1 MNQRLAYFDIAKGI
15 SIICVILG
23 HLGINNINR
32 VVFVFHMPLFFFI
45 SGYFLSLKQDYVT
58 YIKKKVQTLLVPYY
72 FTSFL
77 ICVLSIPV
85 SFALNKPIVHSLLNW
100 IGGTIYAAGDGRV
113 HGLFGKFPMFI
124 GALWFLWALFLSLI
138 IVRRILDSVPEK
150 YQLFSIAAISYI
162 GYATSRTIWL
172 PLDIQAGMNAALF
185 VFIGYLFNQE
195 QFLNRRVRP
204 DVIFLCV
211 FITAWC
217 IKYFKGFW
225 MVTNFYGNG
234 LMDAVGAIASIYLLL
249 LLSKKLAN
257 IPTVNSILEWYGRN
271 SIIILAFHI
280 IELDLIPLGSY
291 LPYLLGLGLAK
302 KAAFVIIILVK
313 IIWASLGVVMV
324 QHIPQLRKI
333 YLADRTK

>member
-1 MNQRLAYFDIAKGI
+1 MNQRLTYFDIAKGI

-23 HLGINNINR
+23 HLGIDKINR

-45 SGYFLSLKQDYVT
+45 SGYFLSLKQDYIT
-58 YIKKKVQTLLVPYY
+58 YVKKKLQTLLVPYY
-72 FTSFL
+72 FTCFL
-77 ICVLSIPV
+77 ICILSIPV
-85 SFALNKPIVHSLLNW
+85 SFVLKKPVANFFLNW
-100 IGGTIYAAGDGRV
+100 VGGTIYAAGDGRV

-150 YQLFSIAAISYI
+150 YRLFSIAAISYV

-185 VFIGYLFNQE
+185 VYIGYLFNQE
-195 QFLNRRVRP
+195 QFLNCKARP
-204 DVIFLCV
+204 DVIIICAC
-211 FITAWC
+211 ITAWC

-225 MVTNFYGNG
+225 MVVNFYGNG
-234 LMDAVGAIASIYLLL
+234 LMDVVGAISSIYLLL
-249 LLSKKLAN
+249 LLSKKISNL
-257 IPTVNSILEWYGRN
+257 PKLNSILEWYGRN

-291 LPYLLGLGLAK
+291 LPFLLSLGLSK
-302 KAAFVIIILVK
+302 KAAFVVIILVK

-324 QHIPQLRKI
+324 QHIPLLRKI
-333 YLADRTK
+333 YLANRTK

>member
-1 MNQRLAYFDIAKGI
+1 MNQRLTYFDIAKGI

-32 VVFVFHMPLFFFI
+32 VVFVFHMLLFFFI
-45 SGYFLSLKQDYVT
+45 SGYFLSLRQDYTT
-58 YIKKKVQTLLVPYY
+58 YVKKKIQTLLIPYY
-72 FTSFL
+72 FTCLL
-77 ICVLSIPV
+77 ICALSIPV
-85 SFALNKPIVHSLLNW
+85 SFALKKPVSSSFLNW
-100 IGGTIYAAGDGRV
+100 VGGTIYAAGDGRV

-124 GALWFLWALFLSLI
+124 GAIWFLWALFLSLI

-150 YQLFSIAAISYI
+150 YQLFSIATISYI
-162 GYATSRTIWL
+162 GYATARTIWL
-172 PLDIQAGMNAALF
+172 PLNIQAGMNATLF
-185 VFIGYLFNQE
+185 VYIGYLFNKE
-195 QFLNRRVRP
+195 QLLNYKVRL
-204 DVIFLCV
+204 DV
-211 FITAWC
+211 FILCIYITVWC

-291 LPYLLGLGLAK
+291 LPYLLSLGLSK
-302 KAAFVIIILVK
+302 KVAFIVIILIK
-313 IIWASLGVVMV
+313 IIWASLGVVMA

-333 YLADRTK
+333 YLANRTK